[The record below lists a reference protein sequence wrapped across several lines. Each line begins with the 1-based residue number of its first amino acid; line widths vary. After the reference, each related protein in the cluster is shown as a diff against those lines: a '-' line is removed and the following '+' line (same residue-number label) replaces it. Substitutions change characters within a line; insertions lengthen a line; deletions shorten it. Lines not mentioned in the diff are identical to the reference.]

1 MEETYVTRSQ
11 GELTLLHLFFS
22 FLRLGITAFGG
33 PAMIAYIRKMVVI
46 QKQWLD
52 GETFQNGT
60 ALCQSIPG
68 ATVMQ
73 MVAYIGLRIR
83 GVKGAVV
90 SFIGFGLPAFLLM
103 MIFSICYTSML
114 SLHKVTSALSGL
126 QAIIIAVIA
135 NSAITKIDLL
145 AFGGGFTSVPLMYH
159 EVVEIHS
166 WLDRQTFLNGII
178 LGQFSPGPIVIT
190 ATFVGYLMHGIL
202 GAFVATIAI
211 FLPSFLLVIG
221 VSPWFDRLLALPYFS
236 RTING
241 ILCSFIGLLIMVAI
255 RFSFMVHWDSSHI
268 LLASAAFGALLLNI
282 DLLWVVVFGS
292 TISVFIF

>member
-114 SLHKVTSALSGL
+114 SLHRVTSAFSGL

-135 NSAITKIDLL
+135 NSAITFSKASLKNWEGLGIAIVAAGLFSIKADPIL
-145 AFGGGFTSVPLMYH
+145 
-159 EVVEIHS
+159 
-166 WLDRQTFLNGII
+166 II
-178 LGQFSPGPIVIT
+178 LLS
-190 ATFVGYLMHGIL
+190 ALLSIL
-202 GAFVATIAI
+202 TGKKT
-211 FLPSFLLVIG
+211 
-221 VSPWFDRLLALPYFS
+221 
-236 RTING
+236 
-241 ILCSFIGLLIMVAI
+241 
-255 RFSFMVHWDSSHI
+255 SS
-268 LLASAAFGALLLNI
+268 LLNI
-282 DLLWVVVFGS
+282 PMARMKHITTTWMILFLIMAAGLMLLFFLHRQLFDLAV
-292 TISVFIF
+292 